1 MKINLLSIRRKSK
14 ILRFFLCFITI
25 LLLGIGTFRI
35 FSFIFHDPLLAYA
48 NNYDMIR
55 IQSCHQ
61 IWPLD
66 PNIAPGDQTS
76 SAPLKYYKFDKDI
89 RLGGCQPSSELI
101 FTSISAVIIKIFG
114 LEHGFSV
121 QIFGAVRGLLLS
133 ISSIGF
139 SLWFFIKRK
148 IITSLSNSLI
158 YAIVLADPANTL
170 YLNTFYSE
178 FSALF
183 FLYLSLLL
191 LYSTCLYR
199 KSLLLPFLFSS
210 SLLLLSLSK
219 YQHLALPIGILFS
232 LLMINWRNLASIK
245 YIAIGAS
252 VGAITGLS
260 YQAYVL
266 IQQDNMHLIKFA
278 NATNTFIGA
287 VLPSASDPYNA
298 TQVLGLPKRCADYS
312 GKTWYS
318 PGFAK
323 DHPCPEV
330 INASRFK
337 ILLLAIKDPLFLVN
351 ITDEGIQLLQ
361 PWIVNY
367 LGQISN
373 QNLGQLTQFFTLSSC
388 LNKLP
393 ILFLRIAF
401 LIPSLIYLLAC
412 TNFTKKISTRTNNL
426 MTLITA
432 IISLMYIIFFSALF
446 GDGYIE
452 FQKHTHLFFSL
463 YIALLII
470 VLIPLIWI
478 TISRFI
484 YFYFNIA
491 PLHLENENKRA
502 EIFHLK

>member
-1 MKINLLSIRRKSK
+1 
-14 ILRFFLCFITI
+14 
-25 LLLGIGTFRI
+25 
-35 FSFIFHDPLLAYA
+35 
-48 NNYDMIR
+48 MIR

-66 PNIAPGDQTS
+66 PNIAPGEQTS
-76 SAPLKYYKFDKDI
+76 SAPLRYYKFDKDI

-101 FTSISAVIIKIFG
+101 FTSISAVIINIFG

-148 IITSLSNSLI
+148 IIASLSNSLI

-232 LLMINWRNLASIK
+232 LLMINWRNLVSIK

-287 VLPSASDPYNA
+287 VLPSASDPYSA
-298 TQVLGLPKRCADYS
+298 TQVLGLPKHCADYS

-323 DHPCPEV
+323 NHPCPEV
-330 INASRFK
+330 IKASRFK
-337 ILLLAIKDPLFLVN
+337 ILLLAIKDPLFLIN
-351 ITDEGIQLLQ
+351 ITENGIQLLR

-373 QNLGQLTQFFTLSSC
+373 HNLGQVTQLSISNW

-393 ILFLRIAF
+393 ILFLRVAF

-412 TNFTKKISTRTNNL
+412 TNFTKKTSTPANNL

-432 IISLMYIIFFSALF
+432 IISTMYIIFFSALF

-470 VLIPLIWI
+470 ILVSSMWI
-478 TISRFI
+478 IILRAYLLLSW
-484 YFYFNIA
+484 YSPA
-491 PLHLENENKRA
+491 PIRD
-502 EIFHLK
+502 